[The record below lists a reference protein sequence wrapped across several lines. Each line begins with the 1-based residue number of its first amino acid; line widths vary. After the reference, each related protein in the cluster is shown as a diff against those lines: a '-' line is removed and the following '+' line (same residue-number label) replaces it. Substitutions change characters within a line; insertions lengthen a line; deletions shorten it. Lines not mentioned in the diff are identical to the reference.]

1 MFTINTLVNCGAFG
15 LEFYLKDGL
24 KTPLN
29 SAIFEDRRAPEIFAR
44 KFVTNYSYVGVY
56 TITYRIY
63 LVNYPSR
70 STE

>member
-1 MFTINTLVNCGAFG
+1 MVNCGALE

-29 SAIFEDRRAPEIFAR
+29 SAIFEDRRAPEKFAR

-63 LVNYPSR
+63 LVNYPLR
-70 STE
+70 SSE